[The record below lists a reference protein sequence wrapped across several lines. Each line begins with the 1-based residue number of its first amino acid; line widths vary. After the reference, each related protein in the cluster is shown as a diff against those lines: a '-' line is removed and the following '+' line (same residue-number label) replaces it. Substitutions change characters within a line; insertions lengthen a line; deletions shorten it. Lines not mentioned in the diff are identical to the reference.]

1 MKSNRFKT
9 KNGLKFYLLNFLFG
23 ILGTIITLLYFRKM
37 KKQIKLKMVL
47 LGVFM
52 SCLSLVY
59 VYSGI
64 SYISSTELPNLPI
77 QIIALVYIIFFL
89 IPGIGFSLAAMN
101 FMSLSNLGI
110 YLLVFLFIIIWF
122 IRKK

>member
-64 SYISSTELPNLPI
+64 SYISTTELPNLPI

-89 IPGIGFSLAAMN
+89 IPGIGFSLAAMDI
-101 FMSLSNLGI
+101 MSVSNLGI
-110 YLLVFLFIIIWF
+110 YLLAFLFIIIWF